1 VPPLSDR
8 SVLSGRVV
16 LHFAIPMSDEE
27 AFIEL
32 ESFLSYPPEE
42 SAERA
47 RAFYEAIARRRTVR
61 DYSDEPVARAVIEDA
76 IRAAGTAPSG
86 AHHQP
91 WHFVAI
97 SDAAIKHEIRVA
109 AEEEEQKFYGGRA
122 GDTWLNAIAHL
133 GTDEHKPFLETAPWL
148 IAIFAERTGKH
159 PDGSPRKNYYVAE
172 SVGIATGFLIAA
184 LHDAGLATLTHT
196 PSPMN
201 FLNGICGRPENEKP
215 FLLLVAGYP
224 AEGCKVPNIT
234 RKELDEIASFV

>member
-1 VPPLSDR
+1 MAD
-8 SVLSGRVV
+8 
-16 LHFAIPMSDEE
+16 DD

-32 ESFLSYPPEE
+32 TSFRTYPPDEE
-42 SAERA
+42 AARA
-47 RAFYEAIARRRTVR
+47 RAFYESINRRRTVR
-61 DYSDEPVARAVIEDA
+61 DYSDEPVARGVIEDA

-97 SDAAIKHEIRVA
+97 SDTRLKHEIRNA
-109 AEEEEQKFYGGRA
+109 AEEEEEKFYGGRA
-122 GDTWLNAIAHL
+122 SETWLNAIAHL
-133 GTDEHKPFLETAPWL
+133 GTDENKPFLETAPWL
-148 IAIFAERTGKH
+148 IAIFAERVGKE

-201 FLNGICGRPENEKP
+201 FLNGLCGRPENEKP
-215 FLLLVAGYP
+215 YLLLVVGHP
-224 AEGCKVPNIT
+224 AKGCKVPNIT
-234 RKELDEIASFV
+234 RKPLNEIASFL